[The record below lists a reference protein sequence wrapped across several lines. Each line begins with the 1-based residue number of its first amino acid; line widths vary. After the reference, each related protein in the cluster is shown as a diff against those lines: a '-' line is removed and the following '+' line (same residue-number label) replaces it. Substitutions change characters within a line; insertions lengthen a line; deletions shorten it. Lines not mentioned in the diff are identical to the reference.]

1 MSPARDIMPGFGP
14 FAKLDP
20 ERLASVVVPLN
31 EARNERS
38 ASIAGLDLPAH
49 QSGKEKDGLDSPNS
63 GVLAIEL
70 LRAEVDRDAA
80 VDDHHSA
87 YDRT

>member
-1 MSPARDIMPGFGP
+1 MPGFGP

-31 EARNERS
+31 AARHERS
-38 ASIAGLDLPAH
+38 ASIAGLDLTTDH
-49 QSGKEKDGLDSPNS
+49 SGNEKVDTLGSQHSNNMSID
-63 GVLAIEL
+63 I
-70 LRAEVDRDAA
+70 LRAEVERDAA
-80 VDDHHSA
+80 VDDHQSA